1 MNILAVEP
9 FYSGSHKA
17 FLEGLQTHSRH
28 QVIPV
33 KLDWHGREWRMSG
46 DSVTLAEMS
55 SHIDE
60 EIHLLLISSMANLPA
75 FLALTNPRFAHTP
88 KIMYMH
94 ENQLTQP
101 MPEGEERDLTYCYIN
116 YLSML
121 SADKLLFTTEFH
133 LNDLLEA
140 LPEFLNRF
148 PDDKHYNTVDQIR
161 EKSIVI
167 HPGLDLAVFDEQPDT
182 RQDNKRP
189 VIVWHQQWQFV

>member
-1 MNILAVEP
+1 M
-9 FYSGSHKA
+9 H
-17 FLEGLQTHSRH
+17 
-28 QVIPV
+28 
-33 KLDWHGREWRMSG
+33 G
-46 DSVTLAEMS
+46 DSVKLAEMA
-55 SHIDE
+55 SHIKED
-60 EIHLLLISSMANLPA
+60 IDLLLVSSMTNLPA
-75 FLALTNPRFAHTP
+75 FLALSNPRFAYTP
-88 KIMYMH
+88 KVMMMH

-167 HPGLDLAVFDEQPDT
+167 PPGLDLAVFDEQPDT

-189 VIVWHQQWQFV
+189 VIVWNQRSEERRVGKEWRDRYARSQ